1 MCSKNLWADMSPL
14 APWATP
20 MPASKGA
27 DMSELQTQH
36 CMTPEQ

>member
-1 MCSKNLWADMSPL
+1 MVPRPALAMS
-14 APWATP
+14 

-27 DMSELQTQH
+27 NMSELQTQH